1 MCIFVVGLTIPCHI
15 HANMS
20 AELFCERG
28 WPTHIHHITSTATTC
43 LMCLSVA
50 GLILLIHGG
59 VLCEA
64 GGPFMSHDIH
74 MLYVWQSQC
83 VAGPAISSQS

>member
-1 MCIFVVGLTIPCHI
+1 
-15 HANMS
+15 
-20 AELFCERG
+20 
-28 WPTHIHHITSTATTC
+28 
-43 LMCLSVA
+43 MCLPVA
-50 GLILLIHGG
+50 GPIPLIHGS

-83 VAGPAISSQS
+83 VAGLAISSQS

>member
-1 MCIFVVGLTIPCHI
+1 
-15 HANMS
+15 
-20 AELFCERG
+20 
-28 WPTHIHHITSTATTC
+28 
-43 LMCLSVA
+43 MCLSVA